1 MNLLGFACLQTGT
14 DWLFHTIF
22 SRMFSTENSVII
34 QERVSLFRAK
44 VVLNTVLKI
53 YIVSPTKAEGR
64 HDYCPL
70 QSLNSLSSRDTLLH
84 HNPLCGFYVPQI
96 KVMCS
101 PHITMQELGLSEH
114 KFADSLGIAVHKNC
128 HSFLTQGTHVSY
140 QIHRTMAG

>member
-1 MNLLGFACLQTGT
+1 MLGDYHCESLGFCMFYKRALTG
-14 DWLFHTIF
+14 LFHTIF

-34 QERVSLFRAK
+34 QEKVSLFRAK

-70 QSLNSLSSRDTLLH
+70 QFEFFKLRDTLLH

-96 KVMCS
+96 MDYMFS
-101 PHITMQELGLSEH
+101 SHH
-114 KFADSLGIAVHKNC
+114 HAGIGAQSINLLILRVLQCIK
-128 HSFLTQGTHVSY
+128 TV
-140 QIHRTMAG
+140 IHF